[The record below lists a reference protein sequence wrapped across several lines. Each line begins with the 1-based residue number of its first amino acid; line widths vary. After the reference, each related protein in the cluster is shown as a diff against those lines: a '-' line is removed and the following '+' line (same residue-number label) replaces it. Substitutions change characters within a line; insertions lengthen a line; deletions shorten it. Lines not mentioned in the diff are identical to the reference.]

1 MPKKTIS
8 CPRASSLRARAIIG
22 LRWPLYG
29 ILTKPIF
36 IVLLLVIEV
45 TLHRKGC
52 SERTALEPASRVFV
66 RIAGIV
72 ARKKIYRPAFKPSPL
87 QTEVGGAVPLEQRRK
102 GKRQRRI

>member
-1 MPKKTIS
+1 M
-8 CPRASSLRARAIIG
+8 G

-29 ILTKPIF
+29 MLTKPIF

-52 SERTALEPASRVFV
+52 SERTAPEAASRVFV

-72 ARKKIYRPAFKPSPL
+72 SRKKDLSPS
-87 QTEVGGAVPLEQRRK
+87 V
-102 GKRQRRI
+102 